1 MKWVPP
7 LEWRIKKNGQKHK
20 KTLAKSSFVEAFC
33 GLSYRVASDVI
44 TIDYVVFI
52 TLLRLMYTLLNVFLS
67 LEWYV
72 S

>member
-1 MKWVPP
+1 MGATIRMEN
-7 LEWRIKKNGQKHK
+7 LKNWAKTHK

-52 TLLRLMYTLLNVFLS
+52 TLLRLMYTLLNLFLS

-72 S
+72 T